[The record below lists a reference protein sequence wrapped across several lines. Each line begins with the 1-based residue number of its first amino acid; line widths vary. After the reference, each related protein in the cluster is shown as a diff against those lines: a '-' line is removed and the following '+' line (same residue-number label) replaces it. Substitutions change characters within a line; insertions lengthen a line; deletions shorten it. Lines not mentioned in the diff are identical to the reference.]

1 MLEQAMLREQF
12 LTLLD
17 KERQAERL
25 YADLSVRL
33 SDPVLRR
40 QIEQLHRD
48 KQRHIALAERL
59 LEIVE

>member
-1 MLEQAMLREQF
+1 MLEQTLLREQF

-25 YADLSVRL
+25 YADLAVRL
-33 SDPVLRR
+33 SDPSLRK

-48 KQRHIALAERL
+48 KQRHITLAERL
-59 LEIVE
+59 LEIVD

>member
-1 MLEQAMLREQF
+1 MLEEAILREQF
-12 LTLLD
+12 EALLD

-25 YADLSVRL
+25 YADISSRL
-33 SDPVLRR
+33 ADPALRR